1 MKTLTE
7 HLNEVKNSLFVNE
20 NKNNPFVKLLEIY
33 AKTHKTP
40 TTKEVEDTI
49 NEIGVLNMSKFNIET
64 DKGMDDTILIRY
76 THTHS
81 RTGLTYKRTFCSI
94 IFNRVPGQ
102 IMLTFGDYVQK
113 DSKELKDE
121 YKKLTSKLIK
131 EYGFTHNY
139 GETFIYKVK

>member
-7 HLNEVKNSLFVNE
+7 HLNEVKNVNE
-20 NKNNPFVKLLEIY
+20 NKNNPFIKLLDIHT
-33 AKTHKTP
+33 KTHKTP
-40 TTKEVEDTI
+40 DTKEVEDVI
-49 NEIGVLNMSKFNIET
+49 NEIGALNMSKFNLEV

-76 THTHS
+76 KHTNS

>member
-7 HLNEVKNSLFVNE
+7 HLNETYSHSVNE
-20 NKNNPFVKLLEIY
+20 NKNNPFIKLLDIHT
-33 AKTHKTP
+33 KTHKTP
-40 TTKEVEDTI
+40 DTKEVEDVI
-49 NEIGVLNMSKFNIET
+49 NEIGVLNMSKFNIEVN
-64 DKGMDDTILIRY
+64 KGMDDTILIRY
-76 THTHS
+76 KHTNS

-94 IFNRVPGQ
+94 IFNRVIPGQ

-139 GETFIYKVK
+139 EETFIYKVK